1 MKNDYKY
8 SLEDDFPYERAVELV
23 KKYMEL
29 DFSTDYSDF
38 DNVDCNVYN
47 ESTADGYDVY
57 VVTNDTRSV
66 SICEDVYYY
75 GHDIQTAV
83 REQIRYGDKTF
94 FIDEDVYEDA
104 YIDDMLCELFADYV
118 EDILLEAEDLGI
130 TDDEVKHL
138 NVFYGLNEEEVV

>member
-57 VVTNDTRSV
+57 VVTNDTRHV

-75 GHDIQTAV
+75 DHDIQTAV

-94 FIDEDVYEDA
+94 CIDEYLYEDA

-118 EDILLEAEDLGI
+118 EEILLEAEDLGI

-138 NVFYGLNEEEVV
+138 KVFYDLNEEEVV